1 MTQEVLIDICEIVIP
16 NVFTPLNGDAAN
28 IAFEI
33 VGLENYDNV
42 LLRIFDR
49 WGNLVYEDFDYSN
62 DDMWYGEDSAD
73 GTYWYTLALPNGVE
87 HQGPV
92 TIFRD
97 R

>member
-1 MTQEVLIDICEIVIP
+1 MIP
-16 NVFTPLNGDAAN
+16 NVFTPYTGDDDN

-33 VGLENYDNV
+33 EGLENYDDV
-42 LLRIFDR
+42 LLRVFDR

-62 DDMWYGEDSAD
+62 DDMWYGAGSAD
-73 GTYWYTLALPNGVE
+73 GTYWFTLLLPNGIE
-87 HQGPV
+87 HKGTV